1 MMICLS
7 IMALIRIL
15 FCFFFCE
22 STGNTLT
29 LTSSGYLMRDIWL
42 YNTSPICCGN
52 GFAKSKIGCLSLS
65 SYLDECLLLLYLF
78 IVDFGSSS
86 IFRSFDFYFAFFRC
100 LFRCHSQSMSQIV
113 LDSHW
118 FIAYCSCA
126 NTNMSRWT
134 HEFRI
139 QISVSAHFVT
149 DETNS

>member
-1 MMICLS
+1 MICLS

-65 SYLDECLLLLYLF
+65 FYLDECLLLLYLF
-78 IVDFGSSS
+78 IVDFALRLFFARLIS
-86 IFRSFDFYFAFFRC
+86 ISRSFFRC
-100 LFRCHSQSMSQIV
+100 LFRCHSQSMSSRFALI
-113 LDSHW
+113 
-118 FIAYCSCA
+118 YCILFLCKHKHVKVDTRIPDPNFRFGSFRD
-126 NTNMSRWT
+126 RW
-134 HEFRI
+134 
-139 QISVSAHFVT
+139 
-149 DETNS
+149 NK